1 MMCLGKLALC
11 QPIAV
16 LTQPLLQSPD
26 EPQMRIGEAQA
37 GGPAMPT
44 QEVPRARTRF

>member
-1 MMCLGKLALC
+1 MMSLENLALR

-16 LTQPLLQSPD
+16 LTQPRTQAPD